1 MEEKDPH
8 LVWHPFT
15 QMLTAPRPI
24 LIERA
29 EGSYLYGTD
38 GKRYLDAISS
48 WWVNLHGHTHPHIVA
63 AIQKQVGALEQVCF
77 ANFTHQPA
85 QDLAE
90 KLISL
95 TRGNFKH
102 VFYTDNGSTAVE
114 VALKM
119 ALQYWYNE
127 NPQTRKKKIIAF
139 NKGYHGDTFGAMAAS
154 GKNLFNKPFW
164 SHFFE
169 VEMIDPPF
177 QGYEEASQK
186 QLRNILDKEESACF
200 LYEPLIL
207 GAGGMH
213 IYPPEGL
220 ERLLTLCKE
229 GEILTIADEVMTGF
243 GRTGTL
249 FASDQ
254 MSVKPDLMTLSKG
267 LTGGF
272 LPLGVTLTSG
282 KIFEQFLSSDPSKTL
297 FHGHS
302 YTANPLA
309 CSSALASLE
318 LLEKEETLI
327 QIKQIVEKQKSFC
340 LSLKDHPNL
349 RRCESLGTILVLEY
363 KTEHPTSYFHHLR
376 ETLIPFFLKH
386 EIFIRP
392 LGNTLY
398 ILPPYCM
405 TEAQLEHI
413 HTTIRKT
420 LS

>member
-1 MEEKDPH
+1 MEKKDPH

-15 QMLTAPRPI
+15 QMLTAPDPI

-29 EGSYLYGTD
+29 EGSYLYGAD

-48 WWVNLHGHTHPHIVA
+48 WWVNLHGHTHPHIVS
-63 AIQKQVGALEQVCF
+63 AIQEQLSELEQVCF
-77 ANFTHQPA
+77 ANFTHKPA
-85 QDLAE
+85 QNLAA
-90 KLISL
+90 KLISI
-95 TRGNFKH
+95 TQGIFKH

-127 NPQTRKKKIIAF
+127 NPKTQKKKIISF

-164 SHFFE
+164 SHFFD
-169 VEMIDPPF
+169 VELIDPPF
-177 QGYEEASQK
+177 LGNEEASHE
-186 QLRNILDKEESACF
+186 QLKNILNKEESACF
-200 LYEPLIL
+200 IFEPLIL

-220 ERLLTLCKE
+220 ERLLSLCKE
-229 GEILTIADEVMTGF
+229 AGILTIADEVMTGF

-254 MSVKPDLMTLSKG
+254 LRIKPDLMTLSKG

-272 LPLGVTLTSG
+272 LPLGATLCSG
-282 KIFEQFLSSDPSKTL
+282 KIFERFLSEDPSKSL
-297 FHGHS
+297 MHGHS

-309 CSSALASLE
+309 CRSGLASLE
-318 LLEKEETLI
+318 LLEKRETLQQMDRI
-327 QIKQIVEKQKSFC
+327 SEKQKLFC
-340 LSLKDHPNL
+340 ASLKGHPHL
-349 RRCESLGTILVLEY
+349 HRCESLGTILVLEY
-363 KTEHPTSYFHHLR
+363 QTEKPASYFHPLR
-376 ETLIPFFLKH
+376 ETLILFFL
-386 EIFIRP
+386 EQGIFIRP

-405 TEAQLEHI
+405 TEVQLEHI
-413 HTTIRKT
+413 HKTIRRT
-420 LS
+420 LE